1 MDEIFYLDSI
11 FISLYS
17 TGIYN
22 MDTDETPIII
32 LIENNLSW
40 RRAVIV
46 PFIATLVKM
55 TMSSRWFHFLTL
67 PALEMQFK
75 ISSDLGIVIIS
86 A

>member
-1 MDEIFYLDSI
+1 MDEVFILI
-11 FISLYS
+11 LFISLYS
-17 TGIYN
+17 NGIYY

-46 PFIATLVKM
+46 SFIATPVKM
-55 TMSSRWFHFLTL
+55 TMSSRWFHFL

-75 ISSDLGIVIIS
+75 IFSDLGIVIIS

>member
-1 MDEIFYLDSI
+1 MDEVFYLDSI
-11 FISLYS
+11 YISLYS
-17 TGIYN
+17 TGIYY

-55 TMSSRWFHFLTL
+55 TMSSRWFQFLTL

-75 ISSDLGIVIIS
+75 IFSDLGIVIIS